1 MKPSLLIV
9 MKNKRFKR
17 LLLAEA
23 IRKTIKEQ
31 QVAAAQQQPQ
41 AQPQAPDINV
51 GDQQGPAVPNQ
62 QLSVGIDSVDS
73 IIEKL
78 NLIRGGSS
86 FKDPE
91 VYGQLTTWYNN
102 IPDEMKVTLND
113 YMTAISNI
121 VMIDSPEADPNKVAP
136 PPTQAT
142 PPSGSP
148 SHPSPQQGGT
158 QSAPVAASDA
168 PSLS

>member
-1 MKPSLLIV
+1 

-41 AQPQAPDINV
+41 AQSQAPDVNV
-51 GDQQGPAVPNQ
+51 GDQQGPASPNQ
-62 QLSVGIDSVDS
+62 QLSAGIDSVDS

-121 VMIDSPEADPNKVAP
+121 VMIDSPEADPNTVAP

-148 SHPSPQQGGT
+148 SPPPQ

>member
-31 QVAAAQQQPQ
+31 QVAAAQQQQ

-158 QSAPVAASDA
+158 QSAPVAANNS